1 MRVSVGI
8 VQALPMT
15 DPTFAATADRAVPS
29 RDGRLRGIDALWIA
43 LVFFLGQGA
52 VIAASL
58 VIGILYGLITHRPL
72 LGSDGLTM
80 DVTQAV
86 IVVAMVTAA
95 AVFFFGSLWIAR
107 RRRIGM
113 VDLGFRQTAGR
124 WYLLAAVL
132 FVLFFVTDGFLFR
145 WVDPSGALQEQLTSQ
160 LFLRTDSA
168 LWMAV
173 VALAAG
179 PVTAVAEETLFR
191 GLVYRWLRE
200 RATVF
205 VAVLVSG
212 ALFGISHFYFLVPGG
227 TAGIV
232 LTAEIMVMGFLTAWL
247 LQASGSLWPPILL
260 HLLNN
265 SAVVLFAFIA
275 AAA

>member
-1 MRVSVGI
+1 MRFSVGI

-15 DPTFAATADRAVPS
+15 DPALAATADRAAPL

-58 VIGILYGLITHRPL
+58 VIGVIYGLITHRPL
-72 LGSDGLTM
+72 LGGEGLTA

-86 IVVAMVTAA
+86 IVVAMATAA

-107 RRRIGM
+107 RRGIGM
-113 VDLGFRQTAGR
+113 VELGFRRTEGR

-132 FVLFFVTDGFLFR
+132 FVLFFLIDGFLFR

-160 LFLRTDSA
+160 LFLRTDSV

-179 PVTAVAEETLFR
+179 PITAVAEETLFR

-200 RATVF
+200 RATVI

-247 LQASGSLWPPILL
+247 VQASGSLWPPILL

-265 SAVVLFAFIA
+265 SAVVLFAFIDA
-275 AAA
+275 AG